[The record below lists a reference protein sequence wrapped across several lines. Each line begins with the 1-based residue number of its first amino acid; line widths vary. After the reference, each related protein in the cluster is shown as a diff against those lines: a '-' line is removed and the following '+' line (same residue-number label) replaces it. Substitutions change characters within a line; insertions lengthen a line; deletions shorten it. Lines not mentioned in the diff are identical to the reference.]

1 MATEFQKSVWQAIGL
16 IPKGKVTTYGE
27 IAKYLNTKAVQ
38 AVGTAVGKNPY
49 APKVPCHRVVK
60 SSGEVGEYSAP
71 GGVESKISLLKKE
84 GVKIVNN
91 RVKNFKNKLYT
102 YENNTKQL

>member
-1 MATEFQKSVWQAIGL
+1 MLLKCL
-16 IPKGKVTTYGE
+16 
-27 IAKYLNTKAVQ
+27 
-38 AVGTAVGKNPY
+38 
-49 APKVPCHRVVK
+49 HRVVK
-60 SSGEVGEYSAP
+60 SGGEVGEYSAP

-102 YENNTKQL
+102 YKIM